1 MRKVITVAVLAA
13 VPLIVSMP
21 AAQAMSGG
29 LTDPVCFDP
38 NGSAGGYGD
47 RLLVEIG
54 PVDDQDKLV
63 PINDCP
69 GPTGML
75 YPGQP

>member
-1 MRKVITVAVLAA
+1 MRKAITVAVLAA
-13 VPLIVSMP
+13 VPLMVSAP
-21 AAQAMSGG
+21 AAQATGG
-29 LTDPVCFDP
+29 DTQAICFDS
-38 NGSAGGYGD
+38 NGSAGGSPGRYF
-47 RLLVEIG
+47 VEIG
-54 PVDDQDKLV
+54 PQDQLV